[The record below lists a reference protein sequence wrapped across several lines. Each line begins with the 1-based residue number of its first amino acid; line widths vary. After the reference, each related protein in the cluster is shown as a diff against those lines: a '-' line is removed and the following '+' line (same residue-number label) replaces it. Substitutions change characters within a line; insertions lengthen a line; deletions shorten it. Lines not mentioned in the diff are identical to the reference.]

1 MTSQAGWYPQP
12 DGQQR
17 YWDGELWTEHFAPG
31 APQVTPL
38 MPATAGW
45 PQHVLT
51 QGPNLIPPPNN
62 HLTWAWIS
70 TILFCWPLGIPAIVY
85 ANRVNRKWAAG
96 DVWGARQDSQRAQTF
111 AIWSMGVGAVLWLAV
126 VAGGQ

>member
-1 MTSQAGWYPQP
+1 MSGQAGWYPLP

-17 YWDGELWTEHFAPG
+17 YWDGELWTEHFASGFP
-31 APQVTPL
+31 PVTPP

-51 QGPNLIPPPNN
+51 QSPDQGPPPNN

-70 TILFCWPLGIPAIVY
+70 TLVFCWPLGIPAIVY
-85 ANRVNRKWAAG
+85 ANRVNRKWAVG
-96 DVWGARQDSQRAQTF
+96 DVWGARQDSHRAQTF
-111 AIWSMGVGAVLWLAV
+111 AIWSMCVGVVLWLLV
-126 VAGGQ
+126 MAGGQ